1 MIVAHLESYEI
12 ALIIWSFLLGILGLQ
27 GLISIYLEGEI
38 DEPGVRPATQAPWGV
53 LVLMAVL
60 SAANVGTAWI
70 FVQQLYAGAA
80 PSSLGQL
87 AALLAFLLAAL
98 VGLYR
103 RYFIDDVVVAQER
116 DDDLPW

>member
-1 MIVAHLESYEI
+1 MIVSHLESYEI
-12 ALIIWSFLLGILGLQ
+12 ALIIWSSLFILLGFQ
-27 GLISIYLEGEI
+27 GLVSLYLEGEA
-38 DEPGVRPATQAPWGV
+38 EEVGVRPAKSASWGV
-53 LVLMAVL
+53 MALMALLTV
-60 SAANVGTAWI
+60 ANVGTAWL
-70 FVQQLYAGAA
+70 FVRELYQGTA

-103 RYFIDDVVVAQER
+103 RYFIDDEVIAQER